1 MAKALYVR
9 TSTKDQDGEAQLYA
23 LRAEAAQ
30 RGWTDVAE
38 FVDIGHSGAEASRP
52 ALDDL
57 RIEAQFGRIDAVL
70 IVAFDRLGRSLADL
84 MGLLGELSAVGCAVV
99 SLRERVDLGTPA
111 GRFQVQLIGAVAEF
125 EREMIRERVR
135 AGIERAKAEGT
146 RSGKP
151 IGRPRRTVCIEA
163 VRKAIAEHGSVSAA
177 SRALGIPRA
186 TVQRAL
192 KGAQKAPEKQA
203 S

>member
-1 MAKALYVR
+1 MRRTRKALYVR
-9 TSTKDQDGEAQLYA
+9 TSTKDQDGEAQLHA
-23 LRAEAAQ
+23 LHAAAAQ

-38 FVDIGHSGAEASRP
+38 FVDIGHSGAKASRP

-57 RIEAQFGRIDAVL
+57 RKEARFGRIDAVM
-70 IVAFDRLGRSLADL
+70 IVAFDRLGRSLFDL
-84 MGLLGELSAVGCAVV
+84 IALLDELSSAGCSVV
-99 SLRERVDLGTPA
+99 SLREPVDLETPA
-111 GRFQVQLIGAVAEF
+111 GRFQVQLIGAAAEF
-125 EREMIRERVR
+125 EREMIRERVQV
-135 AGIERAKAEGT
+135 GIERAKAEGT

-186 TVQRAL
+186 TVQRVL
-192 KGAQKAPEKQA
+192 QGAQKAV
-203 S
+203 